1 MKKISV
7 LIIDDDH
14 LSRRRIRQLLEKEP
28 DMEVME
34 DLNDYSIAVSIIK
47 RHKPDLIFLDTDIY
61 GWDGFNLLKS
71 IDNTC
76 PPYIIFVL
84 TYGHHTLQAL
94 EMNSLDYLLKPF
106 DRERFN
112 KVVSGAR
119 EKILNHKNDSSG
131 KHIKNLIDELSREQR
146 YFKRLLINNAGK
158 LYFIQT
164 EEILRIEDT
173 GNSLLIH
180 IEKETHLFQ
189 DSLANLEEKLDPS
202 SFIRINPTNI
212 VNIEFIKEIRRR
224 FRGDHE
230 ISLRD
235 GVELPLKRQL
245 LGTLLK
251 LYKQQR

>member
-34 DLNDYSIAVSIIK
+34 DLNDYSEAVSIIK
-47 RHKPDLIFLDTDIY
+47 RHKPDLIFLNTDIY

-84 TYGHHTLQAL
+84 TYGHHTLQIL

-112 KVVSGAR
+112 KVVSGVR
-119 EKILNHKNDSSG
+119 EKILNHKNGSSG
-131 KHIKNLIDELSREQR
+131 SHIKNLIDELNRKQR
-146 YFKRLLINNAGK
+146 YFRRLLINNAGK

-164 EEILRIEDT
+164 GEIRRIEDA

-180 IEKETHLFQ
+180 IEKETHPFQ
-189 DSLANLEEKLDPS
+189 DSLDHLEEKLDPA
-202 SFIRINPTNI
+202 SFIRINPRNI
-212 VNIEFIKEIRRR
+212 VNMECIKEIRRR
-224 FRGDHE
+224 LRGDHE
-230 ISLRD
+230 IILRN
-235 GVELPLKRQL
+235 GVRLPLKRQL
-245 LGTLLK
+245 LGMLLK
-251 LYKQQR
+251 IYKR